1 METIRPL
8 TTQELLFPVIEKVQI
23 PINPSNSLP
32 SISSNADVDLALGK
46 QINFVSS
53 MSQKPSIGILVG
65 NFIKKNRLSILV
77 GGIVLSASILIAIDY
92 IDRKNSEKD
101 I

>member
-65 NFIKKNRLSILV
+65 NFIKKNRLPILV

>member
-77 GGIVLSASILIAIDY
+77 CGIVLSASILIAIDY

>member
-23 PINPSNSLP
+23 TINPSNSLP

-92 IDRKNSEKD
+92 IDRKNGEKD

>member
-101 I
+101 T

>member
-101 I
+101 V

>member
-32 SISSNADVDLALGK
+32 SISSNTDVDLALGK

-65 NFIKKNRLSILV
+65 NFIKKNRLPILV